1 MRIYWVSFENKLL
14 RMSKQR
20 YRSGIVS
27 HICCKSNISCDLTK
41 SHIIKNASL
50 GWPKTFS
57 QLPWFC
63 SAHTH
68 THIYVLWVNS
78 YIIFF
83 MPGWYVVR
91 GSPASQLN
99 EGHHYIVEGTLKL
112 PSILIKAWYYTATFR
127 SHWNVWF
134 NLYLLFRLAM
144 QKSSSCTVKNF
155 VNLFQSEF
163 HDRKKRTEIKMM
175 ERLCNSSHQ
184 HKPNCKICFNL
195 FILRKSWLNNTNYG
209 HWIVWDEAI
218 QLLYNSKFHKIFT

>member
-1 MRIYWVSFENKLL
+1 MHHLVD
-14 RMSKQR
+14 QR
-20 YRSGIVS
+20 
-27 HICCKSNISCDLTK
+27 HFLNC
-41 SHIIKNASL
+41 L
-50 GWPKTFS
+50 GFV
-57 QLPWFC
+57 
-63 SAHTH
+63 AHTH
-68 THIYVLWVNS
+68 THLCTVSKFIHH
-78 YIIFF
+78 FF

-134 NLYLLFRLAM
+134 NLNLLFRLAM

-163 HDRKKRTEIKMM
+163 HDGKKRTEIKMM

-184 HKPNCKICFNL
+184 
-195 FILRKSWLNNTNYG
+195 T
-209 HWIVWDEAI
+209 
-218 QLLYNSKFHKIFT
+218 